1 MIIIEGVRTVF
12 KATCYGIE
20 VIGLK
25 VVFFMLPCQQP
36 DATTAASGSAD
47 CTATYISELQH

>member
-47 CTATYISELQH
+47 CTATYMSELQH